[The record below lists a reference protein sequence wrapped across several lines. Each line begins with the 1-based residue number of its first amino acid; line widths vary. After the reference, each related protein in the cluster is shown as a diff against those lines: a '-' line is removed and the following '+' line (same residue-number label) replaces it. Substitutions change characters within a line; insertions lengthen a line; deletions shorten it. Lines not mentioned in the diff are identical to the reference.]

1 MIQIQAL
8 SKRNGDNLAVHDMSF
23 TVRPGQVTGAMG
35 LLPKAGTA
43 APLAVRPTARQ
54 RRQLPPRAHF
64 GCCPPTPP
72 SRAGE
77 PTASAS
83 ATSRCTDAVRALNP
97 PYSGRVRP

>member
-54 RRQLPPRAHF
+54 RRQLPPRVHF
-64 GCCPPTPP
+64 GCCPRPRPRVLANQPP
-72 SRAGE
+72 VHPPQAGA
-77 PTASAS
+77 PM
-83 ATSRCTDAVRALNP
+83 R
-97 PYSGRVRP
+97 SGP

>member
-35 LLPKAGTA
+35 LLRKAGTA

-54 RRQLPPRAHF
+54 RRQLPPRVHF
-64 GCCPPTPP
+64 GCCLRPRPRVLANQPPVHPP
-72 SRAGE
+72 HAGA
-77 PTASAS
+77 PM
-83 ATSRCTDAVRALNP
+83 R
-97 PYSGRVRP
+97 SGP